1 MRYFTRA
8 RRTRADDFDDHAPDE
23 DKNAGLPSFQVHP
36 DEPRPTGI
44 LNANG
49 EMIFSEPDPIGFR
62 FSEQPD

>member
-8 RRTRADDFDDHAPDE
+8 RRPRADDYDDDPDA
-23 DKNAGLPSFQVHP
+23 DKFVALPSFQVHS

-49 EMIFSEPDPIGFR
+49 EMIFAEPEPIGFR
-62 FSEQPD
+62 FSEQSSD